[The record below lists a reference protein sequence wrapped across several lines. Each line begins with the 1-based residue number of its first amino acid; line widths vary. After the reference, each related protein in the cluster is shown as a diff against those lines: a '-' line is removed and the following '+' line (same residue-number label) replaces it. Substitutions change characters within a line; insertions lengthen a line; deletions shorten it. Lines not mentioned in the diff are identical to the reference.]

1 MSVNPIDLRM
11 VDQSAANVYEAII
24 VAAKRA
30 RQLNDEYKIEYNA
43 LVSTIPVAAGDEET
57 EDIQNPAQLKISL
70 DFEKREK
77 PHIQALDEL
86 LDGKIEYRYKEKN

>member
-1 MSVNPIDLRM
+1 MGITPVDLRE
-11 VDQSAANVYEAII
+11 VDKQAANVYEAIV

-43 LVSTIPVAAGDEET
+43 LVSTIPVAAGDEDA

-86 LDGKIEYRYKEKN
+86 LDGKVEYRYKGKN